1 MRLRR
6 ALASVVLLGLCCA
19 AGLTAASRVFAS
31 AHSTSTKQAKTVIT
45 VVMREF
51 KFTLSKTKN
60 VPTGTVVFK
69 LVNRG
74 KIAHNF
80 QINGK
85 TSKLIAPGKTGT
97 LTVAFKKKG
106 ALAYKC
112 TVPGHA
118 QLGMKGVLGIGTAKI
133 GTTTTTPTTTATT
146 TTTTTGAACAS
157 PTSSTVTVSKVEF
170 AFHLSTMT
178 AHCGTV
184 TFNVKNDGG
193 AEHDFVF
200 PTLPSAVT
208 PLIQPGGSF
217 TLVVNFTTSGTFT
230 YLCDVPGHDRLGMI
244 GMFDVTQ

>member
-31 AHSTSTKQAKTVIT
+31 SHSTQSRTVIT

-51 KFTLSKTKN
+51 KFSLSKTKN

-74 KIAHNF
+74 KIPHNF

-97 LTVAFKKKG
+97 LTVVFKKKG
-106 ALAYKC
+106 AIAFKC

-133 GTTTTTPTTTATT
+133 GGTTSTATTTTATTT

-157 PTSSTVTVSKVEF
+157 PTTSTVTVSMVEF
-170 AFHLSTMT
+170 AFHLSTT
-178 AHCGTV
+178 TVRCGTV

-193 AEHDFVF
+193 AEHDFVL
-200 PTLPSAVT
+200 PTLPAGVT

-217 TLVVNFTTSGTFT
+217 TLTVTFTNSGSYT

-244 GMFDVTQ
+244 GTLDVTQ